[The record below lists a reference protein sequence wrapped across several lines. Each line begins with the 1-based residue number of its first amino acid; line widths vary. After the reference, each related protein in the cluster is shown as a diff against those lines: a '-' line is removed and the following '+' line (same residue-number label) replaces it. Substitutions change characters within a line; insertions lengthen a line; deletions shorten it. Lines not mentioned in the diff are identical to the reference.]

1 MGRSCIRWIHF
12 LPHQRLRWWPSSS
25 GAVILR
31 TGEWSHYNL
40 LNNGSWDV
48 VQQFSTLPDSFH
60 GHSIETPGTCLAV
73 SPWCCLLSGAVLVD
87 LGEMSI
93 NLGYQ
98 GGFLQARWPNWV
110 GTNQWNNQPVFWY
123 QLTVIWNMH
132 CWQSLYLGK
141 VDSFCE
147 IVGVFCLKFWLLCL
161 YAYIHSMPNQHKQ
174 NVAVGGY
181 LLS

>member
-1 MGRSCIRWIHF
+1 
-12 LPHQRLRWWPSSS
+12 
-25 GAVILR
+25 
-31 TGEWSHYNL
+31 
-40 LNNGSWDV
+40 
-48 VQQFSTLPDSFH
+48 
-60 GHSIETPGTCLAV
+60 
-73 SPWCCLLSGAVLVD
+73 
-87 LGEMSI
+87 
-93 NLGYQ
+93 
-98 GGFLQARWPNWV
+98 
-110 GTNQWNNQPVFWY
+110 
-123 QLTVIWNMH
+123 MH